1 MPLSPGTRIGQFEIL
16 SFLGAGGMGE
26 VHRARDL
33 TLGREVALKFV
44 AGVVAPE
51 RRARFEHEARC
62 LAALSHPGI
71 AAIYGLLEDA
81 GRPVIVMELA
91 EGETLEKRLRRGP
104 LPLRLALD
112 VCRQIA
118 EALAA
123 AHEKGVVHRDLK
135 PSNVTLAPD
144 GRVKLLDFGLAKALE
159 AEGAPSNAPTLT

>member
-1 MPLSPGTRIGQFEIL
+1 MALSPGTRIGHFEIL
-16 SFLGAGGMGE
+16 SFIGAGGMGE

-44 AGVVAPE
+44 AGAVAPE
-51 RRARFEHEARC
+51 RRARFEREARC

-81 GRPVIVMELA
+81 GRPVIAMELV
-91 EGETLEKRLRRGP
+91 EGETLDKRLLRGP
-104 LPLRLALD
+104 PAPRQALD

-123 AHEKGVVHRDLK
+123 AHEKGIVHRDLK
-135 PSNVTLAPD
+135 PSNVKLAPD
-144 GRVKLLDFGLAKALE
+144 GRVKLLDFVLAKVV
-159 AEGAPSNAPTLT
+159 